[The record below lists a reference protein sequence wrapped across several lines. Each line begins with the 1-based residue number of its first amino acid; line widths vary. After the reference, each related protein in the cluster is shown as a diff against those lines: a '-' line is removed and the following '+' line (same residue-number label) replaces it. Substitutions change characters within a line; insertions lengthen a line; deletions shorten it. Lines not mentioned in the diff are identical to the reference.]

1 MSLFE
6 DYVNLELPTRVAS
19 SQPGTEVTEG
29 LIPVATGYGL
39 VVKWLEA
46 SEILGNAKSA
56 YDLAVDEGFTGTL
69 EEWLASLQ
77 GEDGADGKSAYDLAV
92 EFGFIGTEEEFVES
106 LRGVNGLSA
115 YEVAIEGG
123 FQGNEAEWLE
133 SLKGEDGKSAFELA
147 AEAGYSGTETELAD
161 ALSSIGTGSDGKSG
175 AVFVTDVVPQDASQN
190 IGDKVMSEDGFSLL
204 EFSSTTNL
212 VKVKFLGITGHTNF
226 RPNITVN
233 GELANVVQNADAPLW
248 NGELD
253 IEVEPNED
261 DQIVID
267 LVHEDGAT
275 ARTVG
280 QLDKAPIITSAVF
293 TSEYPSGQ
301 SELKED
307 DVMDIRVEVDG
318 PVVRYEIQD
327 FGAFKAST
335 AAVANVNAFNVKDL
349 KIANRGNTA
358 TEHGFKVR
366 VQKASG
372 AWSQWF
378 ESNVEMV
385 EELVS
390 VVTLNNRKPIVTIS
404 EVQYPT
410 EQFAIKAGESIKL
423 LHTIEHY
430 DTVAYSSPNGQLDIA
445 NPTQYHA
452 EKQVDYLSGNYNDS
466 TDNLTVTARKS
477 SNGATTVVRQ
487 LVRIA
492 TTAPSIVLTI
502 PAARLRSGGNHG
514 TQIQRH
520 TITLTSNQ
528 MLVTEPQLNAPEGT
542 WDSADWKPNATRKV
556 WTRALLVHDNDAKG
570 EFTFNSAKVVNGA
583 GVENSVIT
591 GSDRYILGGFV
602 FRTLSVT
609 AYPNRETDIGTEV
622 SNTSKLRCTNLSK
635 GGSGSLNFTYKADD
649 SNETDRYTIKNNTT
663 WYNCDGAN
671 STSNTSGLM
680 QIELEETV

>member
-1 MSLFE
+1 MSQFE
-6 DYVNLELPTRVAS
+6 EFVNLELPTRVAS

-56 YDLAVDEGFTGTL
+56 YDLAVEQGFEGTL
-69 EEWLASLQ
+69 EEWLESLQ
-77 GEDGADGKSAYDLAV
+77 GTDGKSAYELAV
-92 EFGFIGTEEEFVES
+92 EAGYEGTE
-106 LRGVNGLSA
+106 A
-115 YEVAIEGG
+115 
-123 FQGNEAEWLE
+123 
-133 SLKGEDGKSAFELA
+133 ELA
-147 AEAGYSGTETELAD
+147 A
-161 ALSSIGTGSDGKSG
+161 ALKNIGQGIGGDGKGG

-190 IGDKVMSEDGFSLL
+190 TGDKVMSEDGFSLL

-226 RPNITVN
+226 KPNITVN

-248 NGELD
+248 NGEID

-261 DQIVID
+261 GQIIID
-267 LVHEDGAT
+267 LIHEDGAT
-275 ARTVG
+275 ARVVG

-301 SELKED
+301 TELKED

-318 PVVRYEIQD
+318 PVVRYEVQN

-335 AAVANVNAFNVKDL
+335 AAVANVSTFNLKDL
-349 KIANRGNTA
+349 KIANRGNVA
-358 TEHGFKVR
+358 NVYGFKIR

-378 ESNVEMV
+378 ESNSEVDED
-385 EELVS
+385 LVS
-390 VVTLNNRKPIVTIS
+390 IVTLNNRKPVITIS

-410 EQFAIKAGESIKL
+410 EQFAIKTGESIKL
-423 LHTIEHY
+423 LHNIEHY
-430 DTVAYSSPNGQLDIA
+430 DTVAYSSPNGQLNIA
-445 NPTQYHA
+445 NPTQFHA
-452 EKQVDYLSGNYNDS
+452 EKQVDYLSGTYNDS
-466 TDNLTVTARKS
+466 TDNLTITARKA

-487 LVRIA
+487 LVSIA
-492 TTAPSIVLTI
+492 TATPSIVLTV

-514 TQIQRH
+514 TAVQRH

-542 WDSADWKPNATRKV
+542 WDSVDWKPNATRKV
-556 WTRALLVHDNDAKG
+556 WTRVLLVHDDNAKG

-583 GVENSVIT
+583 GVENTTIT
-591 GSDRYILGGFV
+591 GSDRYVLGGFV
-602 FRTLSVT
+602 FRTLSVA
-609 AYPNRETDIGTEV
+609 AYPNREADIGTEV
-622 SNTSKLRCTNLSK
+622 SNTAKLRCTNLSK
-635 GGSGSLNFTYKADD
+635 GSSGSLNFTYKADD
-649 SNETDRYTIKNNTT
+649 ANQVDSYTVKNGTS

-671 STSNTSGLM
+671 ATSNTSGLM